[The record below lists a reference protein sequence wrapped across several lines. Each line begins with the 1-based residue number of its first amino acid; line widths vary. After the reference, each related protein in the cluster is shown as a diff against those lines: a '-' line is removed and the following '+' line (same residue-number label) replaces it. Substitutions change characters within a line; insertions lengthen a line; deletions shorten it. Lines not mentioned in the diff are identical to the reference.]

1 MLPHTLTVNCFLSI
15 GSQPFPLLWE
25 LGFRIPEWLR
35 FKLRWLFQIP
45 VNFHR
50 TPGHHWPAACIMVPS
65 PPSPLDWWPQ
75 RPRLKGALARFGP
88 FTASCHPFQTSWCM
102 AAGGVIPMLKL
113 DQMDIQQNDDSSN
126 TQNWGSM
133 TSSCSS
139 WLGWVVLA
147 YSGYIM

>member
-35 FKLRWLFQIP
+35 FKLRSGDSSKSLSISIE
-45 VNFHR
+45 

-75 RPRLKGALARFGP
+75 RPQLKGALARFGP

-113 DQMDIQQNDDSSN
+113 DQMISN
-126 TQNWGSM
+126 NWGSM

-139 WLGWVVLA
+139 SLGWVLLA